1 MKKFDFILLVLGI
14 GIILALSGAIVL
26 KQFRYSYKDAYGDK
40 VSAMQSDAAS
50 TETSEEI
57 SKETSNEQFASAQS
71 PLSGQEN
78 GAENGPEAPA
88 LETGK
93 TEETS
98 GTGEETSGSEKRLE
112 VNARPHEGEGL
123 SADASKTKQVR
134 LAFAGDIY
142 LSNFVLQAYEKAG
155 NEISG
160 VLDEGFREK
169 IAEADLFVANEEFPF
184 SDRGTAAK
192 DKQFTFR
199 LPTEKVSLFQE
210 LQLDLV
216 TLANNHALDFGKDA
230 LLDTCETLDKAGIR
244 YVGAGK
250 NLEEAASPV
259 ILEVNGLK
267 LAFLGATRVMPEYS
281 WAAQK
286 DSAGMFETYNPEALL
301 KKIREVR
308 AVSDYVIVYVHWGI
322 ERETTPKDYQ
332 RTLGKQYIDAGAD
345 LVIGS
350 HPHVLQGIEY
360 YQGKPI
366 VYSLGNFIFGS
377 QIPKTMLLMVNL
389 DETSMSLELVPGT
402 SGGGYTRTLR
412 TQAEQE
418 EFLQYIQELS
428 FGVTIDSSGAV
439 SAP

>member
-1 MKKFDFILLVLGI
+1 MKKFDVILLILGV
-14 GIILALSGAIVL
+14 GIVLALSSVIVF
-26 KQFRYSYKDAYGDK
+26 KQFRYSYKDGAA
-40 VSAMQSDAAS
+40 AMQSGHVLAD
-50 TETSEEI
+50 TEADRMGT
-57 SKETSNEQFASAQS
+57 
-71 PLSGQEN
+71 EN
-78 GAENGPEAPA
+78 TDTNTDMKNADTNPSVEMDENTAENMNESKDAGVS
-88 LETGK
+88 ETK
-93 TEETS
+93 PQST
-98 GTGEETSGSEKRLE
+98 KKNLE
-112 VNARPHEGEGL
+112 VNAVPDESAGEKKT
-123 SADASKTKQVR
+123 ASKSKKVC

-142 LSNFVLQAYEKAG
+142 LSDFVLQAYQKAG
-155 NEISG
+155 NQISG
-160 VLDEGFREK
+160 VLDDGFREK

-199 LPTEKVSLFQE
+199 LPTERVSMFQE
-210 LQLDLV
+210 LGLDLV
-216 TLANNHALDFGKDA
+216 TLANNHALDFGEDA
-230 LLDTCETLDKAGIR
+230 LLDTCETLDKADIR

-250 NLEEAASPV
+250 NLEEASSPV

-301 KKIREVR
+301 RKIQEVR
-308 AVSDYVIVYVHWGI
+308 AVSDYVIVYVHWGV

-332 RTLGKQYIDAGAD
+332 RTMGKQYIDAGAD

-389 DETSMSLELVPGT
+389 EEDSMSLKLIPGT
-402 SGGGYTRTLR
+402 SSGGYTRTLN
-412 TQAEQE
+412 TEAENT
-418 EFLQYIQELS
+418 EFFQYMQELS
-428 FGVTIDSSGAV
+428 FGITVDEVGNV
-439 SAP
+439 SDAP

>member
-1 MKKFDFILLVLGI
+1 MKKFDFVLLILGVGI
-14 GIILALSGAIVL
+14 VLALSSVIVF
-26 KQFRYSYKDAYGDK
+26 KQFRYSYKDSVA
-40 VSAMQSDAAS
+40 AMQSSHVSAD
-50 TETSEEI
+50 TETDSMKTESMDTNTDMKDADTNTHVEMDG
-57 SKETSNEQFASAQS
+57 NA
-71 PLSGQEN
+71 
-78 GAENGPEAPA
+78 AENMNESKSAGVSETKPQSTKKN
-88 LETGK
+88 LELNAVPDEGAGEKK
-93 TEETS
+93 TTS
-98 GTGEETSGSEKRLE
+98 K
-112 VNARPHEGEGL
+112 
-123 SADASKTKQVR
+123 SKKVC

-142 LSNFVLQAYEKAG
+142 LSDFVLQAYQKEG
-155 NEISG
+155 NQISG
-160 VLDEGFREK
+160 VLDDGFREK

-199 LPTEKVSLFQE
+199 LPTEKVSMFQE
-210 LQLDLV
+210 LGLDLV

-230 LLDTCETLDKAGIR
+230 LLDTCETLDKADIR

-250 NLEEAASPV
+250 NLEEASSPV

-267 LAFLGATRVMPEYS
+267 LAFLGTTRVMPEYS

-308 AVSDYVIVYVHWGI
+308 AVSDYVIVYVHWGV

-332 RTLGKQYIDAGAD
+332 RTMGKQYIDAGAD

-389 DETSMSLELVPGT
+389 EEEAISLKLIPGT
-402 SGGGYTRTLR
+402 SSGGYTRTLN
-412 TQAEQE
+412 TEVE
-418 EFLQYIQELS
+418 KTEFFQYMQELS
-428 FGVTIDSSGAV
+428 FGITVDEVGNV
-439 SAP
+439 SDKP

>member
-1 MKKFDFILLVLGI
+1 MKKFDFVLLILGVGI
-14 GIILALSGAIVL
+14 VLALSSVIVF
-26 KQFRYSYKDAYGDK
+26 KQFRYSYKDSVA
-40 VSAMQSDAAS
+40 AMQSSHVSAD
-50 TETSEEI
+50 TETDIMKTESMDTTTDMKDADTNTYVEMDG
-57 SKETSNEQFASAQS
+57 NA
-71 PLSGQEN
+71 
-78 GAENGPEAPA
+78 AENMNESKNAGAS
-88 LETGK
+88 ETK
-93 TEETS
+93 PQST
-98 GTGEETSGSEKRLE
+98 KKNLE
-112 VNARPHEGEGL
+112 VNAVPDEGAGEKKT
-123 SADASKTKQVR
+123 ASKSKKVC

-142 LSNFVLQAYEKAG
+142 LSDFVLQAYKKAG
-155 NEISG
+155 NQISG
-160 VLDEGFREK
+160 VLDSGFREK

-199 LPTEKVSLFQE
+199 LPTEKVSMFQE
-210 LQLDLV
+210 LGLDLV

-230 LLDTCETLDKAGIR
+230 LLDTCETLDKADIR

-250 NLEEAASPV
+250 NLEEASSPV

-308 AVSDYVIVYVHWGI
+308 AVSDYVIVYVHWGV

-332 RTLGKQYIDAGAD
+332 RTMGKQYIDAGAD

-389 DETSMSLELVPGT
+389 EEEAMSLKLIPGT
-402 SGGGYTRTLR
+402 SSGGYTRTLD
-412 TQAEQE
+412 TEAEKT
-418 EFLQYIQELS
+418 EFFQYMQELS
-428 FGVTIDSSGAV
+428 FGITVDEVGNV
-439 SAP
+439 SDRP